1 MKSNMAS
8 TILAIWIGFLVQ
20 VGTGLADEVED
31 VDQMVRDTVGKTLL
45 LLSQKDLTDAARRD
59 QILEVIRPAFDFELM
74 AMLTVGKKHWTR
86 MGAEQRTEFTAL
98 LVDSLE
104 RSYLDKIEL
113 FSNERVE
120 YGKPT
125 PIGKKKIAADT
136 WVISKTGRVSIRYKL
151 YKKATDWK
159 VYDVEVEKVSI
170 VSAYRSQYRDILRSG
185 TVDALLKRMREQAE
199 TS

>member
-1 MKSNMAS
+1 MSR
-8 TILAIWIGFLVQ
+8 ILAGWIAVLAL
-20 VGTGLADEVED
+20 VGTGLADEVAD

-45 LLSQKDLTDAARRD
+45 LLSQEDLDDATRRS

-86 MGAEQRTEFTAL
+86 MRAEQRTEFTAL

-104 RSYLDKIEL
+104 RSYLDKIGL

-120 YGKPT
+120 YGKPSS
-125 PIGKKKIAADT
+125 IGKKKIAADT
-136 WVISKTGRVSIRYKL
+136 WVISSSGRVSIRYKL
-151 YKKATDWK
+151 YKKASDWK

-170 VSAYRSQYRDILRSG
+170 VSAYRSQYRNILRSG